1 MQYTSPKKSIKLGPE
16 ESVDIRLAA
25 YYGVRFA
32 GWDTNDILKAVC
44 DVQSAITSQ
53 GADRGSS
60 RQKSKPLSIEDVK
73 QRWEKR
79 LLSDIIMTLS
89 EILPGWDH
97 DSLSGKYAQQRLD
110 LLARLGRRLAD
121 RAREWGM
128 QIEEVTIVELA
139 KNKS

>member
-1 MQYTSPKKSIKLGPE
+1 
-16 ESVDIRLAA
+16 
-25 YYGVRFA
+25 
-32 GWDTNDILKAVC
+32 
-44 DVQSAITSQ
+44 
-53 GADRGSS
+53 
-60 RQKSKPLSIEDVK
+60 
-73 QRWEKR
+73 
-79 LLSDIIMTLS
+79 MTLS